1 MAIKME
7 NQKKKVNRVKPRK
20 LSLRSLLLVFSVI
33 LVIFFINGCA
43 RWPEG
48 PGGLEQKLLVIR
60 VDINGN
66 GKINTED
73 GNYYIVFDTKEDT
86 QSPPPEDI
94 DDWEEGYYYIKL
106 DNYGFCFGQWDSPCQ
121 YTSVGL
127 KGEKYFQINLDLDDL
142 GNPEKIFMNVI
153 TTDKEEETY
162 DYIDNPSELTID
174 TSWTNYNDYNKIE
187 QDFLSDFAGSPDFDI
202 IKVTTYLI
210 VS

>member
-1 MAIKME
+1 MGIKME
-7 NQKKKVNRVKPRK
+7 NQEKKVNRVKPRK

-106 DNYGFCFGQWDSPCQ
+106 DNYGFCFGQWDSFCQ
-121 YTSVGL
+121 PTSVGL

-174 TSWTNYNDYNKIE
+174 TSWTDYNKIVP
-187 QDFLSDFAGSPDFDI
+187 DFPSDFAGSPDFDI
-202 IKVTTYLI
+202 IKVTTYLT